1 MTPRGIL
8 VRFAASVVI
17 VLALTGTIGLWL
29 LHDAATDEAL
39 QDARTETAEVARAVV
54 APLLA
59 RDPTDVALRRRF
71 DRLVVRKAL
80 GISVR
85 HVKVWSGDGTVR
97 YSSDPKLIGR
107 RFVFDEEERE
117 VLVDGGTE
125 AEVSDLSEP
134 ENQFERRE
142 GKLLEVYTRVR
153 GPGGRPMLF
162 ETYSPYSLITADEA
176 RLRSTFAPAV
186 VAAVGLLALLLLPL
200 TVGLVRRLETSRR
213 DRETLLRKALD
224 ASQRERLQIA
234 RELHD
239 GPVQRLAGVAF
250 SLAGVERTT
259 DAAANRAGVRLGAEQ
274 VRETIREL
282 RGALTELYPPSL
294 QRQGLA
300 AATQDLVVGLRVA
313 GIATE
318 VSVPAEIQLSADAE
332 AAVFRVAQEA
342 TRNVLEHANASA
354 VSVTIT
360 KDVGRVRL
368 VVADDGEGFDPRVNP
383 REGHF
388 GLRLLADLAVQHAG
402 TLMVESAPGAGT
414 RLRFEVPV

>member
-8 VRFAASVVI
+8 VRFGASVVI

-29 LHDAATDEAL
+29 LHDAATDESL

-59 RDPTDVALRRRF
+59 GDPTDATLRRSL
-71 DRLVVRKAL
+71 DRLVARKAL
-80 GISVR
+80 GASVR
-85 HVKVWSGDGTVR
+85 HVKVWSADGTVR

-107 RFVFDEEERE
+107 RFALDEEDRE
-117 VLVDGGTE
+117 VLADGGT
-125 AEVSDLSEP
+125 AADVSDLSQP
-134 ENQFERRE
+134 ENQFERGE

-153 GPGGRPMLF
+153 GAGGRPMLF
-162 ETYSPYSLITADEA
+162 ETYRPYSLITADEA
-176 RLRSTFAPAV
+176 RLRSTFAPAIL
-186 VAAVGLLALLLLPL
+186 AAVGLLALLLLPL

-213 DRETLLRKALD
+213 DRETLLRRALD

-234 RELHD
+234 GELHD

-259 DAAANRAGVRLGAEQ
+259 EPAASRAAVRLGAEQ

-294 QRQGLA
+294 QSQGLA
-300 AATQDLVVGLRVA
+300 AATQDLAAGLRTA

-318 VSVPAEIQLSADAE
+318 VSVADEIRLSADAE

-354 VSVTIT
+354 ASVTIRE
-360 KDVGRVRL
+360 DDGRVRL
-368 VVADDGEGFDPRVNP
+368 EVADDGDGFEPAVNR
-383 REGHF
+383 REGHI
-388 GLRLLADLAVQHAG
+388 GLRLLEDLAVEHAG
-402 TLMVESAPGAGT
+402 TLTVESAPGAGT
-414 RLRFEVPV
+414 RLRFEVPA